1 MRRFYLI
8 LFCIYTFCFCALS
21 NGVEINGI
29 YYLLDS
35 TNYTAS
41 VTYTGT
47 SPILYSTYIGNI
59 IIPDSVNY
67 NEHDYVVNSIGDGAF
82 QNATQVDSIWLC
94 NSIKNIG
101 NYAFTNCRIL
111 QFIQLP
117 NYITTIGDNVFEE
130 CNSLKTIILPNGI
143 SRLKEMMFS
152 GCISLTS
159 INIPNSV
166 TDIDNFAFDNCAA
179 LTSITIPYNVKNIGY
194 NPFRGCYNLTSINVS
209 SSNQKYDSRGCNAII
224 EKIQYKLI
232 AGCKNTIIP
241 NGISAIEDFAFA
253 NCSTLDSIYLPND
266 IKHIGNMTFSNC
278 IGLTKIHIPAKI
290 SNIGTYCFRGCHGL
304 TAISVDNNNVYYDSR
319 NNCNAIIK
327 KDNKTYSSDTLV
339 LGCRNTIIPNNVAI
353 IGKAAFAEC
362 TELATIN
369 IPNNIIEI
377 GIDAFTKC
385 TKLKSVRMSD
395 SITSINA
402 TAFMDCPALKS
413 ITLPNC
419 ITNIGEKAFM
429 RCTNLRTVYCKA
441 LTPPQISTD
450 TYSQIAT
457 DATLYVP
464 YNAMEAYNTDTNWNQ
479 AFDTIRGF
487 VDVTIQSN
495 TSVNFAFA
503 LITGTQMYHIK
514 IFEDQPM
521 TQLFKEYYIDK
532 NGIQINNSLFQS
544 PNHAPAIKMDT
555 IYSTDDM
562 VVLTIA
568 NIQQGQPYYFRIE
581 ASDSQNDIIYE
592 DSGSFCI
599 PLDNAIPEIRSPF
612 SYNNISPDF
621 YISTERLFFQSETPA
636 DVAVYNLSGTMI
648 YSAKGVTAAKIALEK
663 GVYIVVINGKPRCI
677 MKD

>member
-1 MRRFYLI
+1 MSGSTFGRLFTVTTWGESHGKGVGVVVDGVPSLLPLTEADIQPFLDRRKPGQNRFTTARKEADKVQILSGTYEGMTTGTPLSLIVYNEDQHSKDYSALENVYRPGHADLTFDQKFGIRDHRGGGRSSGRETIGRVAGGAVASLI
-8 LFCIYTFCFCALS
+8 LKELGVETKAYVSSIGPVECDPARTDFEYLKRSSLWMPDEEAEKRAAAYLDECRSAGTSTGGTVTCLVTGMKSGIGEPVFDKLDANLGKALFS
-21 NGVEINGI
+21 IGAVKGVEIG
-29 YYLLDS
+29 S
-35 TNYTAS
+35 
-41 VTYTGT
+41 GT
-47 SPILYSTYIGNI
+47 DAG
-59 IIPDSVNY
+59 
-67 NEHDYVVNSIGDGAF
+67 
-82 QNATQVDSIWLC
+82 
-94 NSIKNIG
+94 
-101 NYAFTNCRIL
+101 
-111 QFIQLP
+111 
-117 NYITTIGDNVFEE
+117 
-130 CNSLKTIILPNGI
+130 LKKGHEN
-143 SRLKEMMFS
+143 
-152 GCISLTS
+152 
-159 INIPNSV
+159 N
-166 TDIDNFAFDNCAA
+166 
-179 LTSITIPYNVKNIGY
+179 
-194 NPFRGCYNLTSINVS
+194 
-209 SSNQKYDSRGCNAII
+209 
-224 EKIQYKLI
+224 
-232 AGCKNTIIP
+232 
-241 NGISAIEDFAFA
+241 
-253 NCSTLDSIYLPND
+253 
-266 IKHIGNMTFSNC
+266 NC